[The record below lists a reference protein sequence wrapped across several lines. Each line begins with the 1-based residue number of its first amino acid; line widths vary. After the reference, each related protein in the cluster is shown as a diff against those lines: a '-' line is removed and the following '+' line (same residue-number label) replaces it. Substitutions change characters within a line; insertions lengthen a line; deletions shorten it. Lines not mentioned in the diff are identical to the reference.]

1 MKSSTEL
8 LLKLGITRATAR
20 HLKIVDDFL
29 ESGKTDAKIL
39 LDKLGGWDK
48 TDLLITE
55 RFLKT

>member
-1 MKSSTEL
+1 MKSTEL
-8 LLKLGITRATAR
+8 LLKLGITRATTR

-29 ESGKTDAKIL
+29 ESGETDAKKL
-39 LDKLGGWDK
+39 LDNLGSWDK